1 MSEIEK
7 VIEKMVQDKKLY
19 VDEFVQAF
27 KKENNDS
34 EDGQQKDLFDK
45 IKNVDDK
52 ESRDQLVDQLKNE
65 IGNLDIIK
73 DKISDTLGGLFKQE
87 KNLYKFQICPKSQF
101 LGLLF
106 GEVLSY
112 SLFIYFLLYTKSNH
126 LLNLLL
132 FYKFLVF

>member
-19 VDEFVQAF
+19 LDEFVQAF

-34 EDGQQKDLFDK
+34 EDGWQKDLFDK

-52 ESRDQLVDQLKNE
+52 ESRDQLFDQVKNE

-73 DKISDTLGGLFKQE
+73 DKISDTLGGLFK
-87 KNLYKFQICPKSQF
+87 
-101 LGLLF
+101 
-106 GEVLSY
+106 
-112 SLFIYFLLYTKSNH
+112 
-126 LLNLLL
+126 
-132 FYKFLVF
+132 

>member
-34 EDGQQKDLFDK
+34 EDGWQKDLFDK

-52 ESRDQLVDQLKNE
+52 ESRDQLVDQVKNE

-73 DKISDTLGGLFKQE
+73 DKISDTLGGLFK
-87 KNLYKFQICPKSQF
+87 
-101 LGLLF
+101 
-106 GEVLSY
+106 
-112 SLFIYFLLYTKSNH
+112 
-126 LLNLLL
+126 
-132 FYKFLVF
+132 

>member
-34 EDGQQKDLFDK
+34 EDGWQKDLFDK

-73 DKISDTLGGLFKQE
+73 DKISDTLGGLFK
-87 KNLYKFQICPKSQF
+87 
-101 LGLLF
+101 
-106 GEVLSY
+106 
-112 SLFIYFLLYTKSNH
+112 
-126 LLNLLL
+126 
-132 FYKFLVF
+132 

>member
-34 EDGQQKDLFDK
+34 EDGWQKDLFDK

-52 ESRDQLVDQLKNE
+52 ESRDQLVDQVKNE

-73 DKISDTLGGLFKQE
+73 DKISDTVGGLFK
-87 KNLYKFQICPKSQF
+87 
-101 LGLLF
+101 
-106 GEVLSY
+106 
-112 SLFIYFLLYTKSNH
+112 
-126 LLNLLL
+126 
-132 FYKFLVF
+132 

>member
-34 EDGQQKDLFDK
+34 EDGWQKDLFDK

-73 DKISDTLGGLFKQE
+73 DKISNTLGGLFK
-87 KNLYKFQICPKSQF
+87 
-101 LGLLF
+101 
-106 GEVLSY
+106 
-112 SLFIYFLLYTKSNH
+112 
-126 LLNLLL
+126 
-132 FYKFLVF
+132 

>member
-34 EDGQQKDLFDK
+34 EDGWQKDLFDK

-73 DKISDTLGGLFKQE
+73 DKISDTLVGLFK
-87 KNLYKFQICPKSQF
+87 
-101 LGLLF
+101 
-106 GEVLSY
+106 
-112 SLFIYFLLYTKSNH
+112 
-126 LLNLLL
+126 
-132 FYKFLVF
+132 